1 MSDYWLEVGG
11 ILFYTLFV
19 NTLVIKKK
27 GINKLLKMQERI
39 IYFFFI
45 RYLKLLSIILYNV
58 TKCICKNNE
67 KKRFTKFWFLK
78 CTGIALSFLGYSFCM
93 QCFSSRTASLPRRIL
108 ITVLSPDPDV
118 PINRTFSPST
128 KQIIIENNI
137 CFKFL
142 DTPKFNL
149 MHR

>member
-45 RYLKLLSIILYNV
+45 RYLKLLGIILYNV

-67 KKRFTKFWFLK
+67 KKTVYQVLILEVHWDSPLFSWLFLLH
-78 CTGIALSFLGYSFCM
+78 AMFF
-93 QCFSSRTASLPRRIL
+93 Q
-108 ITVLSPDPDV
+108 
-118 PINRTFSPST
+118 
-128 KQIIIENNI
+128 
-137 CFKFL
+137 
-142 DTPKFNL
+142 
-149 MHR
+149 